1 MWLIFFSEHWK
12 FHVDT
17 ENAKQIWQKRYGFLD
32 NLIRIGNGK
41 FSILLREYSSL
52 AENVLTSSSKI

>member
-17 ENAKQIWQKRYGFLD
+17 ENAKQILQKRCGFLD
-32 NLIRIGNGK
+32 NLISIGNGK
-41 FSILLREYSSL
+41 FSLLLREYS
-52 AENVLTSSSKI
+52 